1 LNKGFSRNLA
11 YNVAGSLLP
20 VVSAIVTVPLYLQ
33 AIGPARYGIVSISWI
48 LLGYFGFLDFGLSRA
63 SANALGRLGQA
74 SAAERAPVLMT
85 AFYLNLG
92 LGALGGLI
100 LFLSGDF
107 LLRHAFSI
115 PPGLRQE
122 TLAAFAWMV
131 PMLPLGMVL
140 GVASGALE
148 SRERFLLSNTMNAMG
163 TVLGQVIPLL
173 CVYAFGHT
181 LAVVIP
187 ALLLARLLVVV
198 AIIGLVVTLEW
209 PVWPAHFHMH
219 WARRL
224 FGYGAWV
231 SVSSLITPVLDTFDQ
246 ILIGRMLGPVA
257 IAHYAVPMNLA
268 LRSQVLATALART
281 LFPRLSREEASA
293 GRLLATHATVS
304 LIYGFGAVCG
314 PAVILAGPFLNAWVG
329 YQFGHLARPVAEV
342 LMLGA
347 WVNGVAFMPY
357 NQLQA
362 QGRPDLTAK
371 VHAVEIVPFV
381 LGLWWLIHIAGLP
394 GAAWA
399 WTLRV
404 AADCVALLWLAK
416 CLHGSMLRALPAA
429 VLMALAFFIADFVDP
444 QPLVALVLAASL
456 CVAFLAVGVGVEPVL
471 RGALRFAA
479 GRVLGWS
486 GGRFAA
492 TGAG

>member
-1 LNKGFSRNLA
+1 
-11 YNVAGSLLP
+11 
-20 VVSAIVTVPLYLQ
+20 VVSALVTVPLYLHE
-33 AIGPARYGIVSISWI
+33 IGAARYGIVSISWI

-63 SANALGRLGQA
+63 SANALGRLGGA
-74 SAAERAPVLMT
+74 PACERAPVFIT

-92 LGALGGLI
+92 LGVVGGLV
-100 LFLSGDF
+100 LYASGDF

-115 PPGLRQE
+115 PQALRRE
-122 TLAAFAWMV
+122 TIAAFPWMV

-148 SRERFLLSNTMNAMG
+148 SRERFLLSNSMNALG
-163 TVLGQVIPLL
+163 TVLGQVLPLG
-173 CVYAFGHT
+173 CAYIFGPT

-198 AIIGLVVTLEW
+198 LIYAVAIKLEW
-209 PVWPAHFHMH
+209 PVWPARFHGG
-219 WARRL
+219 WARSL

-231 SVSSLITPVLDTFDQ
+231 SISSLISPVLDTFDQ
-246 ILIGRMLGPVA
+246 ILIGRLLGPVA

-268 LRSQVLATALART
+268 IRSQVLATALART
-281 LFPRLSREEASA
+281 LFPRISREDAAA
-293 GRLLATHATVS
+293 GRQLTARATVA

-314 PAVILAGPFLNAWVG
+314 PAVIVAGPFLDAWVG
-329 YQFGHLARPVAEV
+329 YDFARFARPVAEV

-347 WVNGVAFMPY
+347 WLNGVAFMPY

-371 VHAVEIVPFV
+371 VHAAEVVPFV
-381 LGLWWLIHIAGLP
+381 IGLWLLISWAGLP

-404 AADCVALLWLAK
+404 GGDCLALLWLAR
-416 CLHGSMLRALPAA
+416 CLTGSIWRALPACL
-429 VLMALAFFIADFVDP
+429 LMALAFFVADAVQP
-444 QPLVALVLAASL
+444 QPVGAVLLAAAL
-456 CVAFLAVGVGVEPVL
+456 GVAFLSCGIGVEPVL
-471 RGALRFAA
+471 RRAGTTALARVWGGVTKRQVPAEA
-479 GRVLGWS
+479 G
-486 GGRFAA
+486 
-492 TGAG
+492 